1 MKTKRTTVPQIPNI
15 FSCLLGPD
23 DETGRWVAHCLD
35 FDLVT
40 SGKTEDDAWKH
51 LLRIVKMHVEHCFT
65 HRPEGLTQKADP
77 ADWAL
82 FTDLKKRTE
91 FIRSEKIS
99 LTLIPPPDDD
109 SLDFFWIQGVET
121 KPTSGV
127 VPRVH

>member
-1 MKTKRTTVPQIPNI
+1 MTTKRIAPRIPRI

-23 DETGRWVAHCLD
+23 NETGRWIAHCLD

-65 HRPEGLTQKADP
+65 HRPEGLQHEADP
-77 ADWAL
+77 TEWTLFKAL
-82 FTDLKKRTE
+82 KQQTE

-99 LTLIPPPDDD
+99 LTLVPPPEDE
-109 SLDFFWIQGVET
+109 SLNFFWIKGVET
-121 KPTSGV
+121 KPSADLV
-127 VPRVH
+127 QRVH